1 MGNEIAKG
9 DAKYLDD
16 PETFVEKYQK
26 ITSFSANDLLKLRL
40 VFAANALND
49 TISKRNYLSLLKFK
63 YCMADIGNHDKLS
76 LSSKLMSAEKELV
89 EQYYKILF
97 LILSK
102 KVSGKGYAIN
112 NFDNMEERRLY
123 LDDFITGMHI
133 FIKGDSKRNHIAL
146 TQYIFNTICVDDNK
160 YLTKEDLK
168 AYCMRNHSYIVSCR
182 DFIVERS
189 LISAKKMVEK
199 LGRQVDEALDKRLQ
213 KSVEKKVDAII
224 QSMKGQYEQVVE
236 SVFTHF
242 DQAKDKKIHYQEYF
256 GVISATPHLLGLL
269 NPIKTPAE
277 MLKMAC
283 SGNPGEVT
291 HVYKET
297 HYAVKHSEKL
307 KKNFRRMSVRPV
319 DLPEIEDL
327 EVEGEADENDSS

>member
-9 DAKYLDD
+9 DAKYLGD

-76 LSSKLMSAEKELV
+76 LSSKLMSAEKEVV

-112 NFDNMEERRLY
+112 NFENMEERRLY

-133 FIKGDSKRNHIAL
+133 FIKGDEPVL
-146 TQYIFNTICVDDNK
+146 
-160 YLTKEDLK
+160 
-168 AYCMRNHSYIVSCR
+168 
-182 DFIVERS
+182 
-189 LISAKKMVEK
+189 LI
-199 LGRQVDEALDKRLQ
+199 
-213 KSVEKKVDAII
+213 
-224 QSMKGQYEQVVE
+224 
-236 SVFTHF
+236 
-242 DQAKDKKIHYQEYF
+242 
-256 GVISATPHLLGLL
+256 HLLPLL
-269 NPIKTPAE
+269 FQAN
-277 MLKMAC
+277 
-283 SGNPGEVT
+283 
-291 HVYKET
+291 
-297 HYAVKHSEKL
+297 
-307 KKNFRRMSVRPV
+307 
-319 DLPEIEDL
+319 
-327 EVEGEADENDSS
+327 